1 MAFRA
6 FAQGPSTFHLRYLV
20 LAVIA
25 MYIFT
30 CLFNITDLR
39 SSNLQ
44 PSNFK
49 PSPTDVKPSHYSSN
63 FEFRFINPSV
73 HPVPG
78 KQTVLVL
85 TLVRNR
91 ESWSGNRRFP
101 DFLSIVQ
108 GFDYPMSNINLGILA
123 SDRTEFNAITDYI
136 KGLPDDK
143 NPFGQIHVI
152 LREKDAGIARKD
164 RKADNEQRDRRRL
177 IARLRNYLLYTTL
190 RDEDSVLWID
200 SDMIRVPNDLLGRM
214 IDSGKDVITTAT
226 RSGPRGNF
234 IDLNAWVGERIKP
247 NAEEQATIEQGGIF
261 VPRPKSVKF
270 THELQE
276 EFTELD
282 SVGGTVLF
290 VRGEVHREGVAF
302 TTNYVIGAGWK
313 YEGYDGI
320 ESEGLCYVAGFL
332 GYKCWGMPHAIAEH
346 SEN

>member
-1 MAFRA
+1 MAFRS
-6 FAQGPSTFHLRYLV
+6 FTQGSSTFHLRYLV
-20 LAVIA
+20 FAVIVLN
-25 MYIFT
+25 IFT
-30 CLFNITDLR
+30 CLFSIADFT
-39 SSNLQ
+39 

-49 PSPTDVKPSHYSSN
+49 SSPTDVKPSHYTN
-63 FEFRFINPSV
+63 GLEFRFTNPSA
-73 HPVPG
+73 HPVSG
-78 KQTVLVL
+78 KQTGLVL
-85 TLVRNR
+85 TLVRNH
-91 ESWSGNRRFP
+91 ESWSAGRSFP

-108 GFDYPMSNINLGILA
+108 GFDYPMSNINLGVLA
-123 SDRTEFNAITDYI
+123 SDKEEFNAITDYI
-136 KGLPDDK
+136 KQLPGDK
-143 NPFGQIHVI
+143 NFFRQIHVI
-152 LREKDAGIARKD
+152 LREKDAGISREN
-164 RKADNEQRDRRRL
+164 RRADNAQRDRRRL
-177 IARLRNYLLYTTL
+177 IARLRNYLLYTTM
-190 RDEDSVLWID
+190 RDEDFVLWID

-226 RSGPRGNF
+226 RTGPSGGF

-247 NAEEQATIEQGGIF
+247 NAEEQATIEKGGIF

-276 EFTELD
+276 EFSELD